1 MQRGHPYAARDGMS
15 VEGQVCICM
24 QLKPRLVWA
33 EAGHAPICSQTL
45 GHHYQYVF
53 MCVCVCAWRLHAEA
67 RVCRGQC
74 MQWPVCRG
82 TVLYAEALYAEAPY
96 AELYAVCS
104 KYAAYA
110 ANMQRM
116 LTDAYA
122 QKKLYAAYAAGALP
136 AAGTAGSGC

>member
-1 MQRGHPYAARDGMS
+1 
-15 VEGQVCICM
+15 
-24 QLKPRLVWA
+24 
-33 EAGHAPICSQTL
+33 
-45 GHHYQYVF
+45 
-53 MCVCVCAWRLHAEA
+53 
-67 RVCRGQC
+67 

-122 QKKLYAAYAAGALP
+122 QKKLYAAYAAGALANASQSGDASCWMACTLSSTSLMVKVFE
-136 AAGTAGSGC
+136 AAPHSACVFT

>member
-1 MQRGHPYAARDGMS
+1 
-15 VEGQVCICM
+15 
-24 QLKPRLVWA
+24 
-33 EAGHAPICSQTL
+33 
-45 GHHYQYVF
+45 
-53 MCVCVCAWRLHAEA
+53 
-67 RVCRGQC
+67 

-116 LTDAYA
+116 QTHAYA
-122 QKKLYAAYAAGALP
+122 QKKLYAAYAAGALAKRGGQ
-136 AAGTAGSGC
+136 AATAESCVRNWPTKNGLA